1 MKVDIFNTNK
11 KYKVI
16 VADPPW
22 ACRDAKT
29 GGSYVSGAAT
39 KYRVTTTY
47 DLCSMPVRY
56 MLEEDSILI
65 MWYLSSMPEDAIE
78 LAKAWG
84 FKKFLN
90 MNGLIWGKLTKKGK
104 PHFGL
109 GHGTRA
115 ATESCLIAYNGSIGR
130 LIKDKSIRNYFEAPM
145 PVDENGKYIHSAKP
159 DEFFEIVDRL
169 VGTDGNRLE
178 MFARKPRNN
187 FDRFGDQA

>member
-1 MKVDIFNTNK
+1 MKVDIFNTDK

-22 ACRDAKT
+22 LCRDAKT
-29 GGSYVSGAAT
+29 GGNFTSGAAN
-39 KYRVTTTY
+39 KYRVTSLY
-47 DLCSMPVRY
+47 DLQCMPVRY
-56 MLEEDSILI
+56 ITEPDSILV
-65 MWYLSSMPEDAIE
+65 MWYLSSMPDDALE

-90 MNGLIWGKLTKKGK
+90 VNGFIWGKLTKKGK

-130 LIKDKSIRNYFEAPM
+130 IVKDKSIRNYFEAPM
-145 PVDENGKYIHSAKP
+145 PVNENGKYIHSAKP
-159 DEFFEIVDRL
+159 DEFFEIIDKF
-169 VGTDGNRLE
+169 VGTECSRLE
-178 MFARKPRNN
+178 MFSRKERENW
-187 FDRFGDQA
+187 DRFGDQA